1 MGQPIPRQSPGF
13 DEDDPARRRR
23 PPDQDRAPVIDPAR
37 HPDQDP
43 AIDRPAGDVDE
54 PPGEPRGRNDHEPD

>member
-1 MGQPIPRQSPGF
+1 MGHPKQSPGF

-23 PPDQDRAPVIDPAR
+23 APDHDRAPVIDPAR

-43 AIDRPAGDVDE
+43 AIDRPADGVDE
-54 PPGEPRGRNDHEPD
+54 PPAPRERRDQEPD